1 MPPWTGAATIEA
13 GSRTKNYIG
22 HTAESIAR
30 VENKGRA
37 KTIARARTPNQS
49 PANAFVLHL
58 PSAHCP
64 MRRPFLIR
72 LALRWSWAFLI
83 LVGLGILGVFVV
95 NLVDY
100 IPYQRAMAR
109 VEHLDE
115 KALRAITDVCALREK
130 AGHQRLFG
138 KDIPQEF
145 SALKPVR
152 VSFYPGCTDIAL
164 WEPNDFAYVFLR
176 VSTRPKNQVIEA
188 VDADYRRQHSRTL
201 WERNPEF
208 TKSVNP
214 SNRIVT
220 LAIMGMNS
228 SQEWILQPDA
238 LLCINRS
245 YSSWQADEISARVVI
260 TPGQLA
266 EFQNA
271 ILSLGSDIRGHAF
284 DPGGADGV
292 TFNVSFRSG
301 GQGDDDIILARTW
314 REELRPLVNA
324 IVRTAGNEDTANLQQ
339 CVAWVTNEDHQFP
352 ATDYPLARYRHRLS
366 DLPLAWWRI
375 WPRFI
380 HPQDNESSI
389 KP

>member
-1 MPPWTGAATIEA
+1 
-13 GSRTKNYIG
+13 
-22 HTAESIAR
+22 
-30 VENKGRA
+30 
-37 KTIARARTPNQS
+37 
-49 PANAFVLHL
+49 
-58 PSAHCP
+58 

-72 LALRWSWAFLI
+72 LAIRWSWAFLI
-83 LVGLGILGVFVV
+83 LVGLGILGVFAV

-100 IPYQRAMAR
+100 FPYQRAIAR
-109 VEHLDE
+109 LERLDE
-115 KALRAITDVCALREK
+115 KAFRAITEVCALREK
-130 AGHQRLFG
+130 SGHQRLFG
-138 KDIPQEF
+138 KDIPEEF
-145 SALKPVR
+145 SALKPTR
-152 VSFYPGCTDIAL
+152 VSFYPGSTDIEL

-176 VSTRPKNQVIEA
+176 VSTNLKNQTIVA

-220 LAIMGMNS
+220 LRILSMHS

-245 YSSWQADEISARVVI
+245 YASGQADEISARVVI
-260 TPGQLA
+260 TPDQLS

-271 ILSLGSDIRGHAF
+271 ILALGPDIRGHAF

-292 TFNVSFRSG
+292 TFNVSFQSA
-301 GQGDDDIILARTW
+301 GQGDDDVILARTW

-324 IVRTAGNEDTANLQQ
+324 IVQTAGNKDTAQLQDY
-339 CVAWVTNEDHQFP
+339 VAWVSDEAHRFP
-352 ATDYPLARYRHRLS
+352 ATDYPLARYRRRMS
-366 DLPLAWWRI
+366 DMPLHWWRI

-380 HPQDNESSI
+380 HPQDN
-389 KP
+389 

>member
-1 MPPWTGAATIEA
+1 
-13 GSRTKNYIG
+13 
-22 HTAESIAR
+22 
-30 VENKGRA
+30 
-37 KTIARARTPNQS
+37 
-49 PANAFVLHL
+49 
-58 PSAHCP
+58 

-83 LVGLGILGVFVV
+83 LVGLGVLGVFIV

-100 IPYQRAMAR
+100 FPYERAMAR
-109 VEHLDE
+109 VERLDE
-115 KALRAITDVCALREK
+115 KALRAIAEVCELREK
-130 AGHQRLFG
+130 AGHQRLSG
-138 KDIPQEF
+138 KDIPGEF

-152 VSFYPGCTDIAL
+152 VSFYPGSTDIAL

-176 VSTRPKNQVIEA
+176 VSTNLKNQVIVA
-188 VDADYRRQHSRTL
+188 VDSDYRRQHSRTL

-220 LAIMGMNS
+220 LTIMDMHS
-228 SQEWILQPDA
+228 SQEWILQSDA
-238 LLCINRS
+238 LLCINWS
-245 YSSWQADEISARVVI
+245 YSSWQADEISTRVVI
-260 TPGQLA
+260 NPEQLA

-292 TFNVSFRSG
+292 TFNVSFQSEAHG
-301 GQGDDDIILARTW
+301 NDDIILARTW

-324 IVRTAGNEDTANLQQ
+324 IVHTAGNKDTAHLQD
-339 CVAWVTNEDHQFP
+339 CVAWVSNEDHCFP
-352 ATDYPLARYRHRLS
+352 ATDYPLASYKHRMS
-366 DLPLAWWRI
+366 DMPLPWWRI

-380 HPQDNESSI
+380 HPQDNEPTVS
-389 KP
+389 PQQGRT